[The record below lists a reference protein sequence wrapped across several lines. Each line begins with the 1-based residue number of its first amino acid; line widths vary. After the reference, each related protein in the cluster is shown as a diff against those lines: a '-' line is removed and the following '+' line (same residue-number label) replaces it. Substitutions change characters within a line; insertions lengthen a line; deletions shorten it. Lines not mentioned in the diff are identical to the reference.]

1 MYYCTVKAVLSG
13 HPLNMAFHRG
23 GLILKNDEKCHFMLE
38 FITFIQNLV
47 KNSTNINFGREI
59 RLNFNQKVFL
69 VLIEWFRFI

>member
-47 KNSTNINFGREI
+47 KILQT
-59 RLNFNQKVFL
+59 
-69 VLIEWFRFI
+69 LILGEKLD

>member
-1 MYYCTVKAVLSG
+1 
-13 HPLNMAFHRG
+13 
-23 GLILKNDEKCHFMLE
+23 MLE

-59 RLNFNQKVFL
+59 GLNFNQKVFL

>member
-23 GLILKNDEKCHFMLE
+23 GLILKNDEKCQFMLE

-47 KNSTNINFGREI
+47 KILQT
-59 RLNFNQKVFL
+59 
-69 VLIEWFRFI
+69 LILGEKLD